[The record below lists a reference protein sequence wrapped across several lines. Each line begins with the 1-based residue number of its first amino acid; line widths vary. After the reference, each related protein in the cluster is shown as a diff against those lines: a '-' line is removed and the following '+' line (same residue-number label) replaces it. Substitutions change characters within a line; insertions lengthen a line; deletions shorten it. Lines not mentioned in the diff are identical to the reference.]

1 MHPITNSVT
10 FHLYLEFRMYF
21 VLLIGIL
28 DIKINRSVNRESK
41 RDKTYWNPQ
50 YSGRA
55 DLEGYFLALSG
66 NMPFRVPYLA
76 V

>member
-10 FHLYLEFRMYF
+10 FHLYLKFRMCV

-28 DIKINRSVNRESK
+28 DIKINRSVKRESK
-41 RDKTYWNPQ
+41 RNKTYWNPQ

-55 DLEGYFLALSG
+55 HLEGYFLVLSG
-66 NMPFRVPYLA
+66 DMPFMVPCLA